1 MADTLKKMKII
12 IVVLAILL
20 GLSLTALAGVIIY
33 GQLDPSNG
41 SAVVPDNYIEPTS
54 SGELKTGAKVTQLR
68 TGPVLLCASVPT
80 VNLSGNVPV
89 MALSKTVITS
99 DSAKETVISIYK
111 NHAED
116 SEPFHLANMF
126 PGDSETNVYLVEVS
140 HKGTVTVRFHA
151 DIRAGY
157 EKLAEV
163 LKCKVVLRGENKTL
177 YDGLMRDMP
186 ESLNHRISSV
196 FSKTTELTYDITVY
210 LDTSVGNEYMNKEL
224 VADFRWWVEESG
236 GDPTPPPGPDD
247 TEPDD
252 TEPDDTTN
260 PTDPD
265 DTTKPDDT
273 ADPTD
278 PDDTKP
284 DDTTEPTD
292 PTEPGTDETDPDDTD
307 PDDGELVYPPQ
318 TGDNSHFCI
327 WFWIAMFSLL
337 MNIILLWP
345 RRRRNNGEQ
354 EDEKAN
360 EQ

>member
-12 IVVLAILL
+12 IIVLAVLL
-20 GLSLTALAGVIIY
+20 GLSLTALAGVIIHR
-33 GQLDPSNG
+33 QLDLSNG
-41 SAVVPDNYIEPTS
+41 SAVIPDNYIEPTS
-54 SGELKTGAKVTQLR
+54 SGELNTGAKVTQLR

-80 VNLSGNVPV
+80 VNLSGNIPV

-126 PGDSETNVYLVEVS
+126 PGDSETRKYLVEVS

-151 DIRAGY
+151 DIRTGY

-163 LKCKVVLRGENKTL
+163 LNCKVVLNGSETL

-186 ESLNHRISSV
+186 ESINHRISSV
-196 FSKTTELTYDITVY
+196 FSKTTEFTYDITVY

-236 GDPTPPPGPDD
+236 GDPIPPTPGPDD
-247 TEPDD
+247 TGPDD
-252 TEPDDTTN
+252 T
-260 PTDPD
+260 TDPD
-265 DTTKPDDT
+265 DTTK
-273 ADPTD
+273 
-278 PDDTKP
+278 
-284 DDTTEPTD
+284 
-292 PTEPGTDETDPDDTD
+292 PDDTD

-327 WFWIAMFSLL
+327 WFWIAMISLL
-337 MNIILLWP
+337 INIILLWP
-345 RRRRNNGEQ
+345 KRHRNDGEQ
-354 EDEKAN
+354 EDGKSA
-360 EQ
+360 